1 MNQCNNTVKI
11 KRKPTREAS
20 PYGRYTA
27 MQIFFG
33 FPLALVL
40 MAAGFALTQGLD
52 MVGWM
57 LFAGAL
63 LAVPLAIP
71 VVLLLWFISYL
82 VKSMKLKRNTGGVL
96 MSALI
101 GGGVYFGGTSL
112 FLFVLA
118 ILTGDNG
125 AGEALFIFGPIF
137 ALAGAAS
144 SLILSAALPKPD

>member
-20 PYGRYTA
+20 PYGRYTT
-27 MQIFFG
+27 MQIFLG

-40 MAAGFALTQGLD
+40 MAVGFALTQGLE

-71 VVLLLWFISYL
+71 VVLLLWF
-82 VKSMKLKRNTGGVL
+82 RG
-96 MSALI
+96 
-101 GGGVYFGGTSL
+101 
-112 FLFVLA
+112 
-118 ILTGDNG
+118 
-125 AGEALFIFGPIF
+125 
-137 ALAGAAS
+137 
-144 SLILSAALPKPD
+144 